1 MTAETRFN
9 VETATYEELVREYQR
24 LAGYRTTLD
33 RRWGEKRVRQ
43 EVTKLIDRANAEKV
57 RKAKQAAEDAAEKA
71 ALEAVA
77 ATRGEFEA
85 FAATAFADLD
95 RSDEEGKLAYVA
107 SSILSQR
114 KTATAAIAKFAA
126 EVVESPS
133 YALSW
138 SINQFKYAAQL
149 EVGHRVQRWIEA
161 GVTYTNIKNEV
172 IRQAMQ
178 LASNSSRSTSPT
190 SNLMDDELR
199 VAYVEIARE
208 FGFSYY

>member
-57 RKAKQAAEDAAEKA
+57 RKEDQAAKKAE
-71 ALEAVA
+71 LETVA
-77 ATRGEFEA
+77 ATRGEFDA

-95 RSDEEGKLAYVA
+95 RSEEEGKLAYVA